1 MTRVSSIPSSAS
13 SASPEPL
20 HAQIDVHL
28 AAQPASTGNG
38 GKAPTKYLASDI
50 PLASSDEDRFGVGS
64 YVDSL
69 CNFIR
74 NSSTPLTV
82 AIQGEWGSG
91 KTSFMRM
98 IESQLCDRRLPDTS
112 RFDAIWLE
120 TWNLFLESDQ
130 EDAAKKLF
138 ISLVSQ
144 LSDHFDKPKSSQDS
158 QRAEGIKRSIRTIS
172 TVALNMLNVE
182 TESVDR
188 LWNTVGLDGPARSG
202 RVSDV
207 KKSLEQI
214 IDSEVSAPDN
224 GVTDKG
230 FIIFVDDLDRLD
242 PGMAVVLLETM
253 KNLFDIRNCVFVLAV
268 DFDVV
273 KLGIT
278 QKYGRERI
286 NGRNVAQDF
295 FDKIIQLPFNVPV
308 SQYDV
313 MPMITERLKAMRLLP
328 EEWQYASLSRQ
339 IENIFLLTTNK
350 NPRSIKNILNSL
362 QIMVEMERRSSGVPE
377 YRLMLLLLVAMHKA
391 FPTTYALLSQ
401 TIQPVD
407 DWGPMLSTLFDDSPQ
422 GQRNRDRVGQLLAI
436 YADLYQECIDK
447 GVPINPLFGTV
458 NIMGGHDNASSHVR
472 YNGERYDRTSQTQ
485 HKQGIKLIDDTDF
498 SWLSGRRVLDVGC
511 GNGRT
516 TIEMWD
522 ENRDMIVSAIDL
534 SEGQIKKAYENY
546 DKHLTALDAAHGSSD
561 GARAS
566 TYRGRINFRVEDAEQ
581 LSKRERYDLV
591 FSNSALHWARRPK
604 RTYTALFRA
613 LRPGGELAV
622 HQGGHDT
629 YRGLHANARLAIA
642 NLGFDDK
649 FPEGWAFPAFY
660 PTKTEMEGMLDSI
673 GFEHIDVEEV
683 ESEDPNPLVLTNAFA
698 VASLIFYRTEA
709 MSDNEY
715 EALEREF
722 KRLCAEH
729 LDTYTNRLY
738 IHARKPR

>member
-1 MTRVSSIPSSAS
+1 MMHGSSLPLPVEPNKSSA
-13 SASPEPL
+13 
-20 HAQIDVHL
+20 
-28 AAQPASTGNG
+28 
-38 GKAPTKYLASDI
+38 KYLASDI
-50 PLASSDEDRFGVGS
+50 PITSSVDDKFGVGS

-98 IESQLCDRRLPDTS
+98 IESQLCDKRIPDDS

-144 LSDHFDKPKSSQDS
+144 LSDHFDKPSNEQSN
-158 QRAEGIKRSIRTIS
+158 QRAEGIKRSIKTIS

-188 LWNTVGLDGPARSG
+188 LWNTVGLDGPAQSG

-214 IDSEVSAPDN
+214 IDTEVSTPNN

-278 QKYGRERI
+278 QKYGRDRI

-328 EEWQYASLSRQ
+328 DDWQYASLSQQ

-362 QIMVEMERRSSGVPE
+362 QIMVEMERRSSEVPA

-391 FPTTYALLSQ
+391 FPTTYSLLSQ
-401 TIQPVD
+401 TVQPVD
-407 DWGPMLSTLFDDSPQ
+407 DWSPMLSTLFDDSPQ
-422 GQRNRDRVGQLLAI
+422 GQRNRDRVRQLLAI
-436 YADLYQECIDK
+436 YTDLYHECSTQDIPVD
-447 GVPINPLFGTV
+447 PLFGTV

-472 YNGERYDRTSQTQ
+472 YNGEKYDKTSQTQ

-534 SEGQIKKAYENY
+534 SDGQIKKAFENY
-546 DKHLTALDAAHGSSD
+546 DKHLTALDAARGTQGQ
-561 GARAS
+561 GAPA
-566 TYRGRINFRVEDAEQ
+566 YHGRINFRVEDAEQ
-581 LSKRERYDLV
+581 LSKRERYDMI
-591 FSNSALHWARRPK
+591 FSNSALHWSRRPK
-604 RTYTALFRA
+604 RTYTKLFRA

-622 HQGGHDT
+622 HQGGADT
-629 YRGLHANARLAIA
+629 YRGLHANARQAIA
-642 NLGFDDK
+642 NLSFEDKYPDD
-649 FPEGWAFPAFY
+649 WAFPAFY
-660 PTKTEMEGMLDSI
+660 PSKDEMANMLDSI
-673 GFEHIDVEEV
+673 GFERIDIEEV
-683 ESEDPNPLVLTNAFA
+683 ESEDPNPVVLTNAFA

-709 MSDNEY
+709 MSAAEY
-715 EALEREF
+715 DALEREF

-738 IHARKPR
+738 IHAHKPQ